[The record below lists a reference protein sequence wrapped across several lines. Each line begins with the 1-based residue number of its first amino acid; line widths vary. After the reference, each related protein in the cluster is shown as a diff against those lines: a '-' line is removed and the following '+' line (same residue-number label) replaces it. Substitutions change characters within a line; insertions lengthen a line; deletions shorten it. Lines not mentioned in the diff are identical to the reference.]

1 MRTLLFF
8 CAIFISIAIYF
19 GLLEFL
25 TYVGKGETLG
35 PTLGPVIGY
44 FILSKLLEMLFMALF
59 FMLLFSSII
68 SALSFLFLDE
78 ELSILMASPTK
89 IITVFRS
96 RFILMTIDSSWMTM
110 IFFAPVFLAF
120 ATAMRAEALSYLL
133 FILFLCLFVLLPNIC
148 GAGTAVLLSSFFPV
162 RQMRK
167 VFQFLSILVLT
178 GLVFFIR
185 SLEAEK
191 LLNTKHFEKVSDYLL
206 SIQLPLSAYSPSV
219 LIHQSSMH
227 LFNGNLKSAFS
238 NIFPLVII
246 LIFGLLA
253 LNILAS
259 KYYRSAWQFSLE
271 ALDNQIL
278 GMEWLRKML
287 IWPLKYFKRD
297 FKVIAEKEITTF
309 LRDPAVFSQIFMM
322 GAIILVYA
330 YNLSILPLKDIPSFY
345 SKSTNNALVFL
356 NGPFIGF
363 IISAI
368 SMRFV
373 YPSISMEGR
382 AFWSVKSSPISPQR
396 IMFIKFTLYLFPML
410 ILSLILCTITNT
422 LFEVSHSYMLWLSYF
437 NVIMITFV
445 VTSLAIGVG
454 TVFANFSADS
464 ALKISGSYG
473 GFIFMILSGLY
484 IINLIILE
492 LYPMYRTTFFKNNLD
507 LGYASP
513 SLFWI
518 NIIIIFVCTAS
529 WIYIPFKK
537 GLNAINAYEPD

>member
-1 MRTLLFF
+1 MNFISLLKPNQIKAKRSIATKSTRLRTLLFF
-8 CAIFISIAIYF
+8 CAILISIVIYF

-78 ELSILMASPTK
+78 ELSTLMASPTK
-89 IITVFRS
+89 IITIFRS

-227 LFNGNLKSAFS
+227 LFNGNLKAAFS
-238 NIFPLVII
+238 NIFPLIII
-246 LIFGLLA
+246 LVFGLLA

-278 GMEWLRKML
+278 GMEWLRKIL

-309 LRDPAVFSQIFMM
+309 LRIRLF
-322 GAIILVYA
+322 
-330 YNLSILPLKDIPSFY
+330 
-345 SKSTNNALVFL
+345 FL
-356 NGPFIGF
+356 
-363 IISAI
+363 
-368 SMRFV
+368 RF
-373 YPSISMEGR
+373 
-382 AFWSVKSSPISPQR
+382 
-396 IMFIKFTLYLFPML
+396 L
-410 ILSLILCTITNT
+410 
-422 LFEVSHSYMLWLSYF
+422 
-437 NVIMITFV
+437 
-445 VTSLAIGVG
+445 
-454 TVFANFSADS
+454 
-464 ALKISGSYG
+464 
-473 GFIFMILSGLY
+473 
-484 IINLIILE
+484 
-492 LYPMYRTTFFKNNLD
+492 
-507 LGYASP
+507 
-513 SLFWI
+513 
-518 NIIIIFVCTAS
+518 
-529 WIYIPFKK
+529 
-537 GLNAINAYEPD
+537 